1 VDVDGRVCALE
12 HLEQCHKIEGVAA
25 RLDGGIIHLLL
36 VTDPDDPAL
45 PAEVLAGALR

>member
-1 VDVDGRVCALE
+1 VCALE
-12 HLEQCHKIEGVAA
+12 QLEQCHKIEGVVA

-45 PAEVLAGALR
+45 PGAVLAGTLR